1 VTASAIIVEAGD
13 LITVPIF
20 ARLNLTQ
27 LNRLAIRTTTRTF
40 ASGTV
45 IVREGDTSMSLYVIL
60 GGGVRVERNRPEGGT
75 VTVGE
80 LGVRDAFGEMGLID
94 DAPRS
99 ATVTAIAETTCAL
112 LAKWDFQNEI
122 REDPEIAVA
131 LLPVLAERIRAVNER
146 LGRAGPDA

>member
-1 VTASAIIVEAGD
+1 VTAGATTVDGAALGQ
-13 LITVPIF
+13 VPIF
-20 ARLNLTQ
+20 ARLSDGQ
-27 LNRLAIRTTTRTF
+27 LARLALRTTVRTF
-40 ASGTV
+40 PPGTV

-60 GGGVRVERNRPEGGT
+60 SGDVRVDRSRPEGG
-75 VTVGE
+75 VVAVAA
-80 LGVRDAFGEMGLID
+80 LGPRDAFGEMGLID

-99 ATVTAIAETTCAL
+99 ATVSAETETTCAL

-146 LGRAGPDA
+146 LGRAAQGS

>member
-1 VTASAIIVEAGD
+1 VTAATLIVEGPA
-13 LITVPIF
+13 LAAVPIF
-20 ARLNLTQ
+20 ARLNDSQ
-27 LNRLAIRTTTRTF
+27 LQRLAIHTTTRTF
-40 ASGTV
+40 APGTV

-60 GGGVRVERNRPEGGT
+60 SGSVRVDRSRPEGGA
-75 VTVGE
+75 VAVAE
-80 LGVRDAFGEMGLID
+80 LGPRDAFGEMGLID

-99 ATVTAIAETTCAL
+99 ATVTALAETTCAL

-131 LLPVLAERIRAVNER
+131 LLPVLAQRIRAVNER

>member
-1 VTASAIIVEAGD
+1 VTAATVTVDGAALGA
-13 LITVPIF
+13 VPIF
-20 ARLNLTQ
+20 ARLRDDQ
-27 LNRLAIRTTTRTF
+27 LSRLALRTTARAF
-40 ASGTV
+40 APGTV

-60 GGGVRVERNRPEGGT
+60 SGSVRVDRSRPEGGT
-75 VTVGE
+75 VRVAE

-99 ATVTAIAETTCAL
+99 ATVTAETETTCAL

-131 LLPVLAERIRAVNER
+131 LLPVLTQRIRAMNER
-146 LGRAGPDA
+146 LGRAGPEA